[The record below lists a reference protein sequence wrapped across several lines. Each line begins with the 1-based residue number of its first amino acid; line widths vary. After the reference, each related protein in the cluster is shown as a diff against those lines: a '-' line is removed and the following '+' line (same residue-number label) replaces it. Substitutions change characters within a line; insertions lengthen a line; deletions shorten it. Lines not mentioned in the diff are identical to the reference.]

1 MNLIQSKFEKWTGIM
16 RLVWNYEGD
25 YFSDEIWTEAFEHPN
40 LPSRTFKLS
49 VDDEYLYLSVY
60 GNQSF
65 IITFSVG
72 YETTTVVSSATL
84 DFALSIISGNDSSY
98 VHLQRSSELR
108 AILNNEGGVNIFL
121 ELEITS
127 IVGKELVAPNKS
139 ALKWE
144 NIMSDG
150 MHKLFEEQ
158 TYTDVTLKIGSDKIK
173 AHRVVLCIASPVFR
187 KCLEAG
193 MSESLTNEINVAF
206 SADIFKKFLK
216 MIYCNHNQLLAEDQ
230 LTELSVD
237 DLIKLYEITDFY
249 QVDHLR
255 KFVETFISRKL
266 HNENLV
272 EVLCSNVARGSKTIV
287 EACLDFIRGSSLQD
301 IKDWNKIRGLEE
313 IMNLIFKN
321 LCYISGQSTSM
332 TE

>member
-25 YFSDEIWTEAFEHPN
+25 YFSAEIFTETFQHPN
-40 LPSRTFKLS
+40 LPSHTFKLS
-49 VDDEYLYLSVY
+49 ADNEYLYLSVS

-72 YETTTVVSSATL
+72 YETRTVVSSATL
-84 DFALSIISGNDSSY
+84 DFALSIISDNDCSY

-108 AILNNEGGVNIFL
+108 EILHYEGGVNIFL

-127 IVGKELVAPNKS
+127 IDGKELVAPNKS
-139 ALKWE
+139 AVTWE
-144 NIMSDG
+144 NMMSAG

-158 TYTDVTLKIGSDKIK
+158 KYTDITLKIGSDKIK

-193 MSESLTNEINVAF
+193 MSESLTNEINVSF
-206 SADIFKKFLK
+206 TVDIFKKFLK
-216 MIYCNHNQLLAEDQ
+216 MAYCNHNQLLAEDQ

-255 KFVETFISRKL
+255 IFVEAFIAKKI

-272 EVLCSNVARGSKTIV
+272 EIICSNIARGSKTIV
-287 EACLDFIRGSSLQD
+287 EACLDFIRTSSLQD
-301 IKDWNKIRGLEE
+301 IKDWNKIRGLDE
-313 IMNLIFKN
+313 IVRFDL
-321 LCYISGQSTSM
+321 
-332 TE
+332 